1 MTYDSIEVENN
12 DGVST
17 IFLNRPDVRNAFNQS
32 LTDDVQLA
40 LETAAS
46 NSEVRVI
53 ILTGKGKG
61 FSAGADLVDRK
72 SRWSGAEE
80 SLLKGFLPSIES
92 IMNMPKPVICAVNGA
107 AAGVGAA
114 FALASDLSIMSEDAY
129 LLLAFSNIGLVPD
142 GGCHWLLART
152 VGHKRAY
159 QIAVEGKR
167 LAATRCLELGLC
179 NRVVPDEELL
189 NEARKWADQLAT
201 RAPLAMAH
209 TKSIMRNAM
218 ESDFRS
224 SFGLEAVRQEQCLV
238 TEDHR
243 EGVSA
248 FREKRLPNFKGL

>member
-1 MTYDSIEVENN
+1 MSYDSIEVENN

-32 LTDDVQLA
+32 LTDDLQLA
-40 LETAAS
+40 LETAAKEA
-46 NSEVRVI
+46 EVRVVI
-53 ILTGKGKG
+53 ITGKGKG

-80 SLLKGFLPSIES
+80 SLLKGFLPSIET
-92 IMNMPKPVICAVNGA
+92 IMHMPKPVISAVNGA

-114 FALASDLSIMSEDAY
+114 FALASDLSIMSENAY

-152 VGHKRAY
+152 VGHKTAY
-159 QIAVEGKR
+159 QIAVEGER
-167 LAATRCLELGLC
+167 VAASRCLELGLC
-179 NRVVPDEELL
+179 NRVVPDDELIS
-189 NEARKWADQLAT
+189 EAHRWAKRLAE
-201 RAPLAMAH
+201 RAPLAMAY

-218 ESDFRS
+218 ETDFKS
-224 SFGLEAVRQEQCLV
+224 SFGLEGIRQDQCIV

-243 EGVSA
+243 EGVAA
-248 FREKRLPNFKGL
+248 FREKRRPNFKGL